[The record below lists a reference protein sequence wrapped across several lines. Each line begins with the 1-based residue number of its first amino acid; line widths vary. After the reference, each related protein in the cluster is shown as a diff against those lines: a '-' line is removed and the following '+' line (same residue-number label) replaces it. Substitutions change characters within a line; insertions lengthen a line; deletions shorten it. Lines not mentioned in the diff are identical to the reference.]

1 MKKIRQEKGITL
13 VALIIAIIILLII
26 AGVTIMAINGE
37 DGIIG
42 KSKQAKVDYEKSQEE
57 EKGLLAKYESMLSG
71 EESSEGGTSG
81 GENSGDND
89 SEGEDANLEKIIDVN
104 TLADNGN
111 GTFTSSNGVTIS
123 IGDYVNYNEGSFKH
137 TPDTIKGAGTSKT
150 GGDYKSGYT
159 LGTNTITTEDLSW
172 RVLGIN
178 EQGQLE
184 LISAD
189 PTSQELFLA
198 NEEGY
203 LNAEDNLNNYCNDL
217 YGKGEYVTGG
227 RSLNVED
234 INKLTKYDPK
244 TFSNKYGSYGQ
255 KWMYRFKKYSTYS
268 SYSTDGGATWI
279 SQMMSLYRLPGETTV
294 ISKDNPGS
302 IEIISTYYQYN
313 ISENLTVE
321 DGYSAEDAI
330 RISNI
335 IVNGTGSSN
344 IDQWLA
350 SISEEGAPAQP
361 FFGARQIYEGKIS
374 STCPYAGGTTC
385 GAIQRAVRPVV
396 TLSSNITLTCTG
408 NDVGS
413 NSNVWNI
420 SQN

>member
-1 MKKIRQEKGITL
+1 MKTNNSGITL
-13 VALIIAIIILLII
+13 IALIITIIILLIL
-26 AGVTIMAINGE
+26 AVVTIMAVNGDGIISKAKQAKAEYQNAQAEEQSVLDKYLAEMEGLVGNNGVSGNGTETGGE
-37 DGIIG
+37 DGD
-42 KSKQAKVDYEKSQEE
+42 K
-57 EKGLLAKYESMLSG
+57 
-71 EESSEGGTSG
+71 
-81 GENSGDND
+81 D
-89 SEGEDANLEKIIDVN
+89 SDLERIIDVN
-104 TLADNGN
+104 TLVDNGN
-111 GTFTSSNGVTIS
+111 GTFTSNNGVTIS
-123 IGDYVNYNEGSFKH
+123 IGDYVNYNEGSFEH
-137 TPDTIKGAGTSKT
+137 TPDTTKGAGTSKT
-150 GGDYKSGYT
+150 GGSPSSGYT

-335 IVNGTGSSN
+335 IAKGTGSSN
-344 IDQWLA
+344 INQWLS
-350 SISEEGAPAQP
+350 SICVNGVPAQP
-361 FFGARQIYEGKIS
+361 IFKIGKTIGDLVTS
-374 STCPYAGGTTC
+374 ITLYGGGMSNYASQST
-385 GAIQRAVRPVV
+385 VRPIV
-396 TLSSNITLTCTG
+396 TLSSDITLKCTG

-413 NSNVWNI
+413 NSNMWNI